1 MKRGRVGEKEIEAE
15 EQTDRE
21 TDYRGYHVV
30 YVYGQRQCCGRRRC
44 APIQLSLCRPHE
56 LSARPSVDRR
66 TNSNRCVTLWQ
77 VGRDLKRNVT
87 VDVL

>member
-1 MKRGRVGEKEIEAE
+1 MKRGRVGGKELEAE

-21 TDYRGYHVV
+21 TDYRGYHDIGSAVV
-30 YVYGQRQCCGRRRC
+30 DAAARQFNWV
-44 APIQLSLCRPHE
+44 
-56 LSARPSVDRR
+56 SADRTSFPSVR